1 VLPVSSQLTKKDT
14 MPDDQPTYVEEPAAY
29 TYTKTL
35 TSGQHLGQV
44 AVNIDRDSDFLL
56 TGING
61 SSAGAYTLNFRLPS
75 GRLYSS
81 DEILN
86 TDLLGTANQPTAVG
100 PPPIY
105 RAGSTGPQLDLTDT
119 SGASNAIRI
128 VFSGI
133 RRIRTT

>member
-1 VLPVSSQLTKKDT
+1 MTPSPASAN
-14 MPDDQPTYVEEPAAY
+14 PEDQPTYVEEPAIYVFTEA
-29 TYTKTL
+29 L
-35 TSGQHLGQV
+35 TALQHIGQV

-61 SSAGAYTLNFRLPS
+61 SSDGVYTLNFRLPS
-75 GRLYSS
+75 GRLISNA
-81 DEILN
+81 EILN
-86 TDLLGTANQPTAVG
+86 TDILGTANQPTAIM

-105 RAGSTGPQLDLTDT
+105 RAGSVGPAVDLTEV
-119 SGASNAIRI
+119 SNATNNLII